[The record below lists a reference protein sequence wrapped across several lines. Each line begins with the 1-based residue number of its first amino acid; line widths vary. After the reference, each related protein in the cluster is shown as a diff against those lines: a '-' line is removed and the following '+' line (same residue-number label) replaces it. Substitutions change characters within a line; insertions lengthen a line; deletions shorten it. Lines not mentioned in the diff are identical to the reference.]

1 MATEAFTISRDELTG
16 PKNSTILVTGGSSGI
31 GLQTVILLHDL
42 GNNII
47 VVDRAR
53 PSPAAPRSL
62 TSSPRFL
69 FQQCDI
75 TSWKQQRAAFEAG
88 TQKFGSI
95 DCVFVNAGIAE
106 FKDQFFKDDL
116 DADGLLREPDR
127 RVVDIDMHAAN
138 DTAKLAIHYIR
149 KNGKKGGS
157 IVMTAS
163 LAGYLAS
170 AGAPLYSAAKH
181 GMYFWSRCHGRSI
194 IDSNTGIVGLMRALK
209 NDTATLGIAVSI
221 VAPGI
226 TLTDII
232 SGRKPSEPL
241 SDWAKRM
248 RAEGVPIND
257 PYEVAEAVVYLMSLG
272 MEGNGKGLLIQA
284 GRVADLEKGIA
295 MSRKMW
301 MGEEMLGLFRGGRQA
316 PLFPNKL

>member
-1 MATEAFTISRDELTG
+1 MANEAFTISRDKLTG
-16 PKNSTILVTGGSSGI
+16 PRDSTILVTGGSSGI
-31 GLQTVILLHDL
+31 GLQTVILLHEL
-42 GNNII
+42 GNNVI

-53 PSPAAPRSL
+53 PSPAAPTSL

-69 FQQCDI
+69 YQQCDI

-88 TQKFGSI
+88 VQKFGSI

-106 FKDQFFKDDL
+106 YKDQFFKDEL
-116 DADGLLREPDR
+116 DADGLLKEPDR

-149 KNGKKGGS
+149 KKGPEKKRGGS

-181 GMYFWSRCHGRSI
+181 G
-194 IDSNTGIVGLMRALK
+194 IVGLMRALK
-209 NDTATLGIAVSI
+209 NDTATLGIAVSV

-232 SGRKPSEPL
+232 SGRKPGESL
-241 SDWAKRM
+241 SDWAQRM
-248 RAEGVPIND
+248 RALGVPIND
-257 PYEVAEAVVYLMSLG
+257 PQEIANAVVYLMSLG

-295 MSRKMW
+295 TSRKIW
-301 MGEEMLGLFRGGRQA
+301 MGTEMLDLFRGGRNA